1 MAVEQPAFDLLNQ
14 DGDIEIRQYR
24 PLIVAETSIEG
35 HLDSA
40 SSSGFK
46 RIADY
51 IFGNNTPA
59 QAGAAKEK
67 IAMTAPVT
75 MEPQEGLTGIATH
88 AARWRMQFV
97 MPHVYT
103 MATLPRPN
111 NPEVTLR
118 EVPAKR
124 YAVLRFSGL
133 VGERKAQRKCRQLAD
148 WLKTKSLNSVAR
160 AQLARYDPP
169 WTLPFLRRNEIMMEI
184 SQPTQG

>member
-1 MAVEQPAFDLLNQ
+1 MQRPSPRWSVRPHTDSPRTCAQTGPHSNRRSKIMAVEQPAFDLLNQ

-35 HLDSA
+35 DLDSA

-118 EVPAKR
+118 EV
-124 YAVLRFSGL
+124 
-133 VGERKAQRKCRQLAD
+133 
-148 WLKTKSLNSVAR
+148 
-160 AQLARYDPP
+160 
-169 WTLPFLRRNEIMMEI
+169 
-184 SQPTQG
+184 